1 MLILRLDTRPKITM
15 KTTKLTSRG
24 VVVVKKQLTQNEQ
37 TFIQMHFDRDWS
49 LDVVKGT
56 YPDNISLLPS

>member
-1 MLILRLDTRPKITM
+1 M